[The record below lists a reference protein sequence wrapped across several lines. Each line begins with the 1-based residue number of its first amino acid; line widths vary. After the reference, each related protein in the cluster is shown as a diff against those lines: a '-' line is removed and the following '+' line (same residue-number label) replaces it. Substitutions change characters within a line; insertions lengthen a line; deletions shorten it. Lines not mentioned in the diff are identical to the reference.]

1 MSPRAQLDF
10 PRLVMYAGIAPS
22 PPLAHLSSQT
32 VFHNGAHA
40 RTDFSPPVCYIS
52 QRAWVVYLHSVLAGA
67 PVIIGSLLLSKDR
80 QLQFFGGFF
89 CLESTYINWVLD
101 STGNLIGPV
110 GV

>member
-1 MSPRAQLDF
+1 M
-10 PRLVMYAGIAPS
+10 
-22 PPLAHLSSQT
+22 
-32 VFHNGAHA
+32 
-40 RTDFSPPVCYIS
+40 
-52 QRAWVVYLHSVLAGA
+52 VYLHSVLAGA